1 MSSELLKSATL
12 EVENVGGI
20 DHTEVEIKPGIT
32 VLSGRNATNRTSLLQ
47 GFMAA
52 LGSERASLKAD
63 ADAGRAAL
71 AFNDET
77 YVRRLE
83 RSGNQIR
90 MDGDPYLEDSELAD
104 LFAFLL
110 ESNEARRAVTTHGN
124 LRELV
129 LRPVDTE
136 AIEREIQQL
145 SNEKDDVS
153 AELDR
158 LEDLKRDLPE
168 LEQERNQLI
177 ERIEAKRADLDEVKA
192 EIEDA
197 DDDTNE
203 RSAEEEE
210 LEERLDELSELRSSL
225 EGVRFD
231 IDTEQESLEALRSDR
246 ESLTDEKESLPV
258 ADPDAKAAIDDEI
271 EQLQSRTKS
280 LDRVVRQ
287 LQDIVQFNEEMLK
300 GTHPE
305 VREALANA
313 DTDLANTEAVTD
325 QLLQDDE
332 SVLCWTCGSEVS
344 SEQIETTVDLLRSLH
359 ASKLSQQKDL
369 EEKIRDL
376 REERRQL
383 ASTRERRQSIESRL
397 DEISTEIVTREER
410 LEELESRQKEL
421 ESEIAETEAD
431 VDALEEKVASAS
443 SDEESKLV
451 ELNKR
456 ANDLEFA
463 LGRLERERESTVE
476 RIEEIESTLDQEST
490 LENRHEELREELER
504 LRTRI
509 ERIERNAV
517 DSFNEHMAT
526 VLDVLD
532 YSNIERIWLERV
544 ERTVREGRRKVDR
557 AEFDLHVV
565 RSANDGRTYE
575 DTIAHL
581 SESEREVTGLVF
593 ALAGYLVHEVYD
605 ELPFVLLDSLESLD
619 SDRIAS
625 LVEYFGEYCDYLVV
639 ALLPEDSQALAD
651 DHQFIE
657 SI

>member
-1 MSSELLKSATL
+1 MSSKLLQSATL

-20 DHTEVEIKPGIT
+20 DQTEVGIKPGIT

-47 GFMAA
+47 AFMAA

-63 ADAGRAAL
+63 ADTGRAAL
-71 AFNDET
+71 TLNDET

-83 RSGNQIR
+83 RSGNHIR
-90 MDGDPYLEDSELAD
+90 MEGNPFLDDPTLAD

-110 ESNEARRAVTTHGN
+110 ESNEARRAVTTEGD

-145 SNEKDDVS
+145 SDEKDEVTT
-153 AELDR
+153 ELER
-158 LEDLKRDLPE
+158 LEELKRDLPD

-177 ERIEAKRADLDEVKA
+177 ERIEAKRTELDEVKS
-192 EIEDA
+192 EIEET
-197 DDDTNE
+197 DDTNE
-203 RSAEEEE
+203 RSAEEDE
-210 LEERLDELSELRSSL
+210 LEERLDELSKLRSSL
-225 EGVRFD
+225 EDVRFD
-231 IDTEQESLEALRSDR
+231 IETERESLDALQSDR
-246 ESLTDEKESLPV
+246 ESLANEKDSLPA
-258 ADPDAKAAIDDEI
+258 ADPDAKAAIEDEI

-280 LDRVVRQ
+280 LDRAVRQ

-305 VREALANA
+305 VREALANVDVSA
-313 DTDLANTEAVTD
+313 NNTEAVTD
-325 QLLQDDE
+325 QLLENDD
-332 SVLCWTCGSEVS
+332 SVLCWTCGSEVA
-344 SEQIETTVDLLRSLH
+344 SEQIETTVDQLRSLH
-359 ASKLSQQKDL
+359 TSKLSQQKDL
-369 EEKIRDL
+369 EEQMRDL
-376 REERRQL
+376 RAERRQL
-383 ASTRERRQSIESRL
+383 ASTRERRHSIESQL
-397 DEISTEIVTREER
+397 DEISTEIVSREEN
-410 LEELESRQKEL
+410 LEKLESHQEELKSKIE
-421 ESEIAETEAD
+421 ETEAD
-431 VDALEEKVASAS
+431 AEALEAKVASAS
-443 SDEESKLV
+443 DDDQSKLV

-456 ANDLEFA
+456 ANDLEFK
-463 LGRLERERESTVE
+463 LGRLERDRESIGE
-476 RIEEIESTLDQEST
+476 QIEEIESTLEREST
-490 LENRHEELREELER
+490 LEDRREEIREELEG

-509 ERIERNAV
+509 ERIERDAV
-517 DSFNEHMAT
+517 DSFNEHMET

-544 ERTVREGRRKVDR
+544 ERQVQQGRRKVDR

-565 RSANDGRTYE
+565 RTSENGRTYE
-575 DTIAHL
+575 DTIDHL
-581 SESEREVTGLVF
+581 SESEREVTGLIF
-593 ALAGYLVHEVYD
+593 ALAGYLVHEVYED
-605 ELPFVLLDSLESLD
+605 LPFVLLDSLESLD